1 MAGRPGPTYKELMEM
16 ARKYQ
21 VRLSPS
27 SAPASAPASVAPRS
41 TPVATGLTVVGE
53 ADKDGNSVVEFRV
66 RMAASSPLSLL
77 VYKTSI
83 RDPRHASASATSEV
97 IVLADQGPRSFDGP
111 FGAGIGMALLHAGGG
126 FFGPGAKYR
135 WHDLGDLAPAPQDT
149 AEGLQDLLD
158 QYRYGHH
165 GEYGQHKSV
174 GREQTAPV
182 LRWVSEA
189 VAGKWPV
196 GDPNIARDAIRLAE
210 RS

>member
-1 MAGRPGPTYKELMEM
+1 
-16 ARKYQ
+16 
-21 VRLSPS
+21 
-27 SAPASAPASVAPRS
+27 
-41 TPVATGLTVVGE
+41 VVGE

-83 RDPRHASASATSEV
+83 LEDPSRGRRDVEV
-97 IVLADQGPRSFDGP
+97 VVLADRTS
-111 FGAGIGMALLHAGGG
+111 GAIGMALLHGKAQRRALLGLPGGTSLG
-126 FFGPGAKYR
+126 PPFRPGAKYR
-135 WHDLGDLAPAPQDT
+135 WHDLGDLVPARQDT

-196 GDPNIARDAIRLAE
+196 GDPNIARDAIHLASVSDLGE
-210 RS
+210 G